1 MINNGAFYL
10 LGISVFHYEIFVI
23 LDHTCADIRPTG
35 EIGLKHLILLFTKA
49 ETTRRYVHNERILY
63 VRSSSNLHPKV

>member
-1 MINNGAFYL
+1 MIKNGDFYL

-23 LDHTCADIRPTG
+23 LDHNCVGKQRPR
-35 EIGLKHLILLFTKA
+35 EIDLNHPILLFTKA
-49 ETTRRYVHNERILY
+49 EATRRYVHNERSLY